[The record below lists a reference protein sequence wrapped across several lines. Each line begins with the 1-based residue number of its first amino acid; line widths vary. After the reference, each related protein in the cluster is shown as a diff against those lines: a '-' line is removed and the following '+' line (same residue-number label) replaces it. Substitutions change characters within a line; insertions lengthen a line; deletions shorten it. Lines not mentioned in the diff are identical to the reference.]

1 MRAMSFRARRVA
13 AAMAA
18 LAVLAGVMLRA
29 SDAQA
34 RPRKAYWLVSFL
46 GGVLTP
52 LGKTADQ
59 RELGLGVGLR
69 VGYTARIGLGVALS
83 AQYSPLPVADPDPAD
98 GEADV
103 VTENHF
109 VAATLVPRFT
119 LGRGA
124 LRLSIG
130 AGGGGIMERTSSR
143 PAGDEGASANAV
155 SVFAAAAAGEVGI
168 ETYLWESGG
177 LVLSG
182 SYLRSF
188 GERESEVAALLAGLV
203 FTFR

>member
-1 MRAMSFRARRVA
+1 MSFRARRAGV
-13 AAMAA
+13 AMAA
-18 LAVLAGVMLRA
+18 LAVAAGLTLRSSGA
-29 SDAQA
+29 LA
-34 RPRKAYWLVSFL
+34 RPRRAYWMVSFL
-46 GGVLTP
+46 GGILTP
-52 LGKTADQ
+52 LGETADE

-69 VGYTARIGLGVALS
+69 VGYTTKIGLGLSLS
-83 AQYSPLPVADPDPAD
+83 AQYSPLPVADPDPDD
-98 GEADV
+98 GAADV

-124 LRLSIG
+124 IRLSIG

-143 PAGDEGASANAV
+143 PAGDEDASSNAV
-155 SVFAAAAAGEVGI
+155 SVFAAAAVGEVGI

-188 GERESEVAALLAGLV
+188 GERDAEVGAVLGGLI